1 MTDLSQLPPLHPER
15 IKEARASLLWVR
27 DPNVIPDSPEHDAFR
42 LAETN
47 LAALEVVQKLQTGFG
62 FAPDLYDKVEMA
74 KTTVAQGRTILGL
87 LKGLTGKK

>member
-1 MTDLSQLPPLHPER
+1 MTDLSQLPPLHPKRVELSLK
-15 IKEARASLLWVR
+15 IWSDPAQQASIDDVSLM
-27 DPNVIPDSPEHDAFR
+27 
-42 LAETN
+42 LAQET
-47 LAALEVVQKLQTGFG
+47 ACKALEVVQKLQTGFG